1 MDVRGTPP
9 ERGAEVTLS
18 TCSTATTQGWTYL
31 ESGLLRNLAA
41 PDLCLDAGG
50 DDEVLDLEF
59 CDSSGDLSFGLR
71 FELSPEGELLTRD
84 ERNLVIAPASPEA
97 DTILVPSPRN
107 GDAEQRW
114 LVEPISGTSTPRSG
128 T

>member
-1 MDVRGTPP
+1 MNVRGTPP

-18 TCSTATTQGWTYL
+18 TCSTASTQQWTHL
-31 ESGLLRNLAA
+31 ENGLLRNLAE

-71 FELSPEGELLTRD
+71 FELSPDGELVTRD
-84 ERNLVIAPASPEA
+84 EGDLVIAPASPEA
-97 DTILVPSPRN
+97 STVLVPSPRN
-107 GDAEQRW
+107 GEAEQRW
-114 LVEPISGTSTPRSG
+114 LVEPISETSAPRSE